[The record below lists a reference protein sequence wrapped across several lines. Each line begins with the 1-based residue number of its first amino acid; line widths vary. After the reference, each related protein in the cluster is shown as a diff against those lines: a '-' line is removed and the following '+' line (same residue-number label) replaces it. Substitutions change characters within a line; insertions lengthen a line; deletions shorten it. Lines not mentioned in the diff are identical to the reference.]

1 MRADTGPAHA
11 AGTANQEVPPGR
23 AEYDAGRGDFAAADR
38 DAADH
43 VAADGKAAGREPGR
57 REAPQRESALWVS
70 ALRTGVLI
78 RHNTAVLLHEPGP
91 LIGRLAMPLI
101 LLLALRPLY
110 EAAQGPGGTADAVVG
125 SLVTFSLLALSVVG
139 SSILSER
146 AWRTWDRLRCTP
158 ARPAE
163 LLLGKAVPVLGVL
176 ALQQAVVLVFGAVV
190 FGMRVAAPG
199 LLVLACAAWGLALL
213 GMGTAAGV
221 LVRSYGQLSAVFD
234 IGALILTTLG
244 GALVPLSTLPGWVRA
259 VGPVSPGYWAADGLR
274 HATAGD
280 AGRTLTCAAVL
291 LAVAAVTGAVAAWR
305 VSRGWGRAL
314 AV

>member
-1 MRADTGPAHA
+1 MRVDTSPVRA
-11 AGTANQEVPPGR
+11 AEPRKEHRDARRDHVRNRDREGDLGRDRRTA
-23 AEYDAGRGDFAAADR
+23 AWR
-38 DAADH
+38 DAA
-43 VAADGKAAGREPGR
+43 
-57 REAPQRESALWVS
+57 
-70 ALRTGVLI
+70 LRTSVLI

-91 LIGRLAMPLI
+91 LIGRLVMPLI

-110 EAAQGPGGTADAVVG
+110 EAARGPSGTADAVVG
-125 SLVTFSLLALSVVG
+125 SLVTFSLLALSIVG

-176 ALQQAVVLVFGAVV
+176 ALQQTVVLVFGALV
-190 FGMRVAAPG
+190 FGMPVAAPG
-199 LLVLACAAWGLALL
+199 LLVLACTAWGLALL
-213 GMGTAAGV
+213 GIGTAAGLV
-221 LVRSYGQLSAVFD
+221 VRSYGQLSAVFD
-234 IGALILTTLG
+234 IGALVLTTLG

-259 VGPVSPGYWAADGLR
+259 VSPASPGYWAADGLR
-274 HATAGD
+274 HAAEGD
-280 AGRTLTCAAVL
+280 TGRTLVCASVL
-291 LAVAAVTGAVAAWR
+291 LGVAAATGAVAAWR